1 MLKLTLALQTQIN
14 NLKTQI
20 LSLQDQLLSEQEKVS
35 NLSKSI
41 SEKNSQ
47 GITFITNNSYLVEL
61 FTAQLV
67 ERKEELDKLT
77 QEFEDHRNQ
86 TEQESHQLLLNHQKE
101 ISELQVEIKKLEGD
115 KEEANEKLDNLHN
128 K

>member
-1 MLKLTLALQTQIN
+1 L
-14 NLKTQI
+14 
-20 LSLQDQLLSEQEKVS
+20 E
-35 NLSKSI
+35 
-41 SEKNSQ
+41 
-47 GITFITNNSYLVEL
+47 
-61 FTAQLV
+61 
-67 ERKEELDKLT
+67 KLT

-86 TEQESHQLLLNHQKE
+86 TEQESHQILLNHQKE